1 MLCIFDI
8 FVKLVK
14 LSGVSKEDQNLLKK
28 FCSDMLSI
36 IEYVLVWI
44 IMVVVLVF
52 GIGIMI
58 GWCCVVMIIGEKIGK
73 CGMMYV

>member
-1 MLCIFDI
+1 
-8 FVKLVK
+8 
-14 LSGVSKEDQNLLKK
+14 
-28 FCSDMLSI
+28 MLSI